1 MNHIYEKLFET
12 YGESLLNECESYNE
26 EEILAQLNNLSLD
39 GKTRIRL
46 ADLFFE
52 YYTQWS
58 VDVFSVG
65 LHLGLS
71 LLCDDIRRL
80 RAQEP

>member
-1 MNHIYEKLFET
+1 MNQIHERLHDT
-12 YGESLLNECESYNE
+12 YCEAVLKHLQNFPESEILSLLRTLPME
-26 EEILAQLNNLSLD
+26 EEH
-39 GKTRIRL
+39 RI
-46 ADLFFE
+46 DFYDKVQQF
-52 YYTQWS
+52 YTQWS
-58 VDVFSVG
+58 IDAFSIG